1 MFGPNQIPRTFGFT
15 KILNGINRS
24 LNFANQVIP
33 IYEQAKPLLSNA
45 RGMMRMLKEFA
56 HSDVPVKGENP
67 SPTQN
72 KKNTPIKTISNMS
85 NPVFFQ

>member
-56 HSDVPVKGENP
+56 HSDVPIKKETVLP
-67 SPTQN
+67 N
-72 KKNTPIKTISNMS
+72 KKNTAVKPISNMS

>member
-56 HSDVPVKGENP
+56 HSDIPIKKENTLP
-67 SPTQN
+67 N
-72 KKNTPIKTISNMS
+72 KKNTPIKTITNMS

>member
-24 LNFANQVIP
+24 LNFANQIIP

-45 RGMMRMLKEFA
+45 RGMMQLLKEFA
-56 HSDVPVKGENP
+56 HSDVPIKKE
-67 SPTQN
+67 TTLLN
-72 KKNTPIKTISNMS
+72 KKNTKVQTINNVS